1 MNDDDKLA
9 HRLSL
14 LEGVKFSSADLDAIS
29 KEILDNQ
36 RVAAELEEFA
46 KNTAWISHQAQ
57 PARKKD

>member
-14 LEGVKFSSADLDAIS
+14 LEGVKFSSADLDAIA

-57 PARKKD
+57 PAGKKD